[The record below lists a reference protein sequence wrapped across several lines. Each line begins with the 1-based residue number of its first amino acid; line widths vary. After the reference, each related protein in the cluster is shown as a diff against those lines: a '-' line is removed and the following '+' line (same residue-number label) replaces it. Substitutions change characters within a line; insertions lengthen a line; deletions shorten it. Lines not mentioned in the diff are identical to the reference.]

1 MSPLIVGIRFQ
12 PTGKIYHFDASSVP
26 DVQIGDRVVA
36 ETARGPQIGEVVQ
49 FVAEPPPPPE
59 GRWKAIERRATPR
72 DLLLHKIWQQKSVE
86 ALIRCRARAAELG
99 LREVK
104 FAAAEFSLDGKRLTF
119 FFCPESEEK
128 VDLKSLRQDM
138 QKDYPRVQ
146 IDMRQIG
153 PRDVAKMMGGVGA
166 CGMEKRCCAR
176 FLTEFS
182 PITVK
187 MAKEQGISLTPPEI
201 TGICGRLRCCLLY
214 EYEFYAEARQHL
226 PKKGKRVV
234 TPYGEGKVTE
244 VCPLRMTV
252 RVTLGERGERE
263 FHRDQL
269 EPWDEAEAMR
279 RQTQVQVAP
288 SDPPA
293 ESLST
298 SSESPT

>member
-1 MSPLIVGIRFQ
+1 MQPRIVGVRFQ
-12 PTGKIYHFDASSVP
+12 PSGKIYHFDASGLA
-26 DVQIGDRVVA
+26 DVQVGDRVIV
-36 ETARGPQIGEVVQ
+36 ETARGRQVGEVVQ
-49 FVAEPPPPPE
+49 FVADPPPPPE

-72 DLLLHKIWQQKSVE
+72 DLLLHHLWQQRSVA
-86 ALIRCRARAAELG
+86 ALIQCRARAAELG
-99 LREVK
+99 LREIK
-104 FAAAEFSLDGKRLTF
+104 IASAEFSSDGKRLTF

-138 QKDYPRVQ
+138 QKEYPRVQ
-146 IDMRQIG
+146 IEMRQIG
-153 PRDVAKMMGGVGA
+153 PRDVAKIMGGVGA

-214 EYEFYAEARQHL
+214 EYEWYAAARQQL

-234 TPYGEGKVTE
+234 TPYGEGKVVE
-244 VCPLRMTV
+244 VFPLRMSV
-252 RVTLGERGERE
+252 RVALPNIGERE

-269 EPWDEAEAMR
+269 EPWDEAEALR
-279 RQTQVQVAP
+279 RQSSAP
-288 SDPPA
+288 PCQDCPHTT
-293 ESLST
+293 T
-298 SSESPT
+298 S